1 MARDK
6 THKKDKVNNV
16 TFFELQSEYGIGKT
30 TFYKILR
37 ENRDNMSYD
46 ESYDEESN
54 GVGIEDPKT
63 LSPDEQQSLGEAKSG
78 EKTPGTRT
86 RLSDLE
92 KFQLLNDDR
101 IKLLDQELPRGER
114 RLIVDQLKVRQLF
127 MQALFGVFLRSQ

>member
-1 MARDK
+1 
-6 THKKDKVNNV
+6 
-16 TFFELQSEYGIGKT
+16 
-30 TFYKILR
+30 
-37 ENRDNMSYD
+37 MSYD

-127 MQALFGVFLRSQ
+127 MQALFGVFYGANSKTMTKTCTIFYILTLVCRS

>member
-1 MARDK
+1 
-6 THKKDKVNNV
+6 
-16 TFFELQSEYGIGKT
+16 
-30 TFYKILR
+30 
-37 ENRDNMSYD
+37 MSYD

-63 LSPDEQQSLGEAKSG
+63 LSPDEQQSLGEAKSA

-114 RLIVDQLKVRQLF
+114 RLIVDQLKVGQLCRLCEEVF
-127 MQALFGVFLRSQ
+127 FTEPIAKKLPKHVRYSTFGYTIIQK

>member
-1 MARDK
+1 
-6 THKKDKVNNV
+6 
-16 TFFELQSEYGIGKT
+16 
-30 TFYKILR
+30 
-37 ENRDNMSYD
+37 MSFD

-54 GVGIEDPKT
+54 GVGT
-63 LSPDEQQSLGEAKSG
+63 QSPDEQQSLGEAKSG